1 MPQKVLW
8 IRRQRVLRR
17 LLRKYRA
24 AKKIDKHQYF
34 KLFWLYLRFAF
45 FHRYHEFYLASKGNQ
60 FKNKKV
66 LIEAIHKS
74 KQEKI
79 KSDKLNQQQE
89 ARRMKNQE
97 YRKKKVEKK
106 QAGKEEQHKA

>member
-1 MPQKVLW
+1 LISISIYLFKYFF
-8 IRRQRVLRR
+8 IF
-17 LLRKYRA
+17 LLG
-24 AKKIDKHQYF
+24 F
-34 KLFWLYLRFAF
+34 KENACF
-45 FHRYHEFYLASKGNQ
+45 FSFRYHEFYLASKGNQ

-97 YRKKKVEKK
+97 QRKKKVEKK
-106 QAGKEEQHKA
+106 EKQHNKA

>member
-1 MPQKVLW
+1 LTN
-8 IRRQRVLRR
+8 ISIFEGF
-17 LLRKYRA
+17 YT
-24 AKKIDKHQYF
+24 
-34 KLFWLYLRFAF
+34 LFASSY
-45 FHRYHEFYLASKGNQ
+45 RYHEFYLASKGNQ

-106 QAGKEEQHKA
+106 EKAKEEHAAKA